1 MYRLLETIC
10 IRDGRALYLD
20 YHRQRMRYSS
30 QILFPGYHP
39 PEPEEL
45 LKNYDLHSLQGIFR
59 WRIIYG
65 PGKLQSE
72 LVPYIYKSVRTLKLL
87 ETSIDY
93 SHKFA
98 KRDYLDS
105 LYEQRDSAD
114 DVLLVKD
121 GKITDTTIANIVFLK
136 DGKLFTP
143 DQPLLM
149 GTAIRR
155 LLNEDKVMPMR
166 IFLEDITQFDAF
178 WLVNALR
185 VNFPFDPT
193 PTDRIIS

>member
-1 MYRLLETIC
+1 MSPLLETIC
-10 IRDGRALYLD
+10 IRDGKALHLD
-20 YHRQRMRYSS
+20 YHRQRMQHSS
-30 QILFPGYHP
+30 QMLFPGYQP
-39 PEPEEL
+39 PDPENL
-45 LKNYDLHSLQGIFR
+45 LKNIDIHSLQGTLK

-65 PGKLQSE
+65 PDKLQNE
-72 LVPYIYKSVRTLKLL
+72 IIPYTYKSIRTLKLL
-87 ETSIDY
+87 KTSIDY

-98 KRDYLDS
+98 NRDSLDS

-121 GKITDTTIANIVFLK
+121 EKITDTTIANIVFLK

-155 LLNEDKVMPMR
+155 LLDEGKVMAMR
-166 IFLEDITQFDAF
+166 ICPKDISQFEAF

-185 VNFPFDPT
+185 VNFPFDPM
-193 PTDRIIS
+193 PIDGIIR

>member
-1 MYRLLETIC
+1 MSPLLETIC
-10 IRDGRALYLD
+10 IRDGKALHLE
-20 YHRQRMRYSS
+20 YHRQRMQHSS

-39 PEPEEL
+39 PDPEDL
-45 LKNYDLHSLQGIFR
+45 LKNIDTHSLQGTLR

-65 PGKLQSE
+65 PGKLLNE
-72 LVPYIYKSVRTLKLL
+72 IMPYTYKSVRTLKLV

-98 KRDYLDS
+98 NRDSLDS
-105 LYEQRDSAD
+105 LYKQRDSAD
-114 DVLLVKD
+114 DVLLIKD
-121 GKITDTTIANIVFLK
+121 GRITDTTIANIVFLK

-155 LLNEDKVMPMR
+155 ILDEGKVMAMR
-166 IFLEDITQFDAF
+166 ICPKDIAQSEAF

-185 VNFPFDPT
+185 VNFPFDPM
-193 PTDRIIS
+193 PIDGIIS